1 MRNKIYC
8 SSLMIASLLFSVNT
22 FAQDNATSES
32 VMRSNGKIYVVV
44 AICVTI
50 LIGLFLYIAS
60 IDKKIGKIEKE
71 NH

>member
-8 SSLMIASLLFSVNT
+8 WLLMLPALLLST
-22 FAQDNATSES
+22 AIFAQDNGAPES

-50 LIGLFLYIAS
+50 LAGLFLYVVS
-60 IDKKIGKIEKE
+60 IDRKIGKIEKD
-71 NH
+71 NL